1 MEIKPIGGAIW
12 RTGAGQDDIQEM
24 EEVKGA
30 LEALL
35 FVADEPLTPRR
46 LAEALECDEGKV
58 LSALQELRD
67 EYVRYNRGMQLREV
81 GGGWRMHTHPA
92 YAAQIERLL
101 LSSRRARLTR
111 AAVETLAI
119 IAYMQPITRGQVANL
134 RGVQSENMVKAL
146 EEMGLVAEAGKE
158 RAPGGPALYV
168 TTEKFLERFGLNS
181 LDDLPPLEDFQPDAE
196 TVDRIARSLSG
207 QTEPDADVVHGPGEV
222 TADSLGAR
230 GYSTDTDQVMPR
242 AEAGQSPQPRPTG
255 MVPDDRDEGASTIGT
270 DAEEGG
276 DIEIGTSPEPLTNH
290 VSQPDDDV
298 DEAAPDIEADTE
310 DGGDD
315 EGRG

>member
-12 RTGAGQDDIQEM
+12 RTGAGREDVREM

-30 LEALL
+30 LEAVL

-67 EYVRYNRGMQLREV
+67 EYVRYNRGMQLREL

-101 LSSRRARLTR
+101 LSSRRTRLTR
-111 AAVETLAI
+111 AAVETLAV
-119 IAYMQPITRGQVANL
+119 IAYMQPITRTQVANI

-146 EEMGLVAEAGKE
+146 EEMGLVAEVGKE

-168 TTEKFLERFGLNS
+168 TTEKFLERFGLES
-181 LDDLPPLEDFQPDAE
+181 LEDLPPLEDFQPDAE
-196 TVDRIARSLSG
+196 TVERIARSLSG
-207 QTEPDADVVHGPGEV
+207 QAE
-222 TADSLGAR
+222 R
-230 GYSTDTDQVMPR
+230 G
-242 AEAGQSPQPRPTG
+242 
-255 MVPDDRDEGASTIGT
+255 
-270 DAEEGG
+270 AEEG
-276 DIEIGTSPEPLTNH
+276 E
-290 VSQPDDDV
+290 
-298 DEAAPDIEADTE
+298 EAG
-310 DGGDD
+310 DGG
-315 EGRG
+315 GRGAVEETDGV

>member
-12 RTGAGQDDIQEM
+12 RAGAGEDDIREM
-24 EEVKGA
+24 EAIKGA
-30 LEALL
+30 LEAML
-35 FVADEPLTPRR
+35 FVADEPLGPRR
-46 LAEALECDEGKV
+46 LAEALECDEGKI

-101 LSSRRARLTR
+101 LSSRRTRLTR

-119 IAYMQPITRGQVANL
+119 IAYMQPITRSQVANI

-146 EEMGLVAEAGKE
+146 EELGLVEVAGKE

-196 TVDRIARSLSG
+196 TVERIARSLSG
-207 QTEPDADVVHGPGEV
+207 REEKGEE
-222 TADSLGAR
+222 
-230 GYSTDTDQVMPR
+230 
-242 AEAGQSPQPRPTG
+242 EAGG
-255 MVPDDRDEGASTIGT
+255 EGAPAGF
-270 DAEEGG
+270 ENGEG
-276 DIEIGTSPEPLTNH
+276 ET
-290 VSQPDDDV
+290 
-298 DEAAPDIEADTE
+298 A
-310 DGGDD
+310 
-315 EGRG
+315 